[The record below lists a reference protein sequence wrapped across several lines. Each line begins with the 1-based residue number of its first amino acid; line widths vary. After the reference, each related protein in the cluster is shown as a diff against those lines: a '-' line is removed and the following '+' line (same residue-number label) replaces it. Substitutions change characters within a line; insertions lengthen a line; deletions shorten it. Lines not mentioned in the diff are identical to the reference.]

1 MNVTEFQQVVSD
13 LESARSFPHRRALWM
28 ALAAT
33 QWAKEQNLS
42 PGALRQQARRLK
54 VRVSTP
60 PNPHRVRLKIQG
72 DKAEAVEPTQTP
84 DLGSDPRPPATTA
97 RGTTKERVPLPVLR
111 SHTPAKFQPLVD
123 RIEDGSIRAAVK
135 LKCLECSSYQV
146 EEIRLCTVPACPL
159 HSVRPYQSGEKE
171 TRLMG
176 DIRQI
181 V

>member
-1 MNVTEFQQVVSD
+1 MKATEFQQVVSD
-13 LESARSFPHRRALWM
+13 LESARVFPHRRALWS

-33 QWAKEQNLS
+33 QWAREQGLS

-60 PNPHRVRLKIQG
+60 PNPHRVRLRIQE
-72 DKAEAVEPTQTP
+72 DRAEAVEPTQAP
-84 DLGSDPRPPATTA
+84 DFGSEPCPPATSA

-111 SHTPAKFQPLVD
+111 SYTPAKFQPLVD

-146 EEIRLCTVPACPL
+146 EEIRLCTVTGCPL
-159 HSVRPYQSGEKE
+159 HSVRPYQEGVGRLEPRPSG
-171 TRLMG
+171 G
-176 DIRQI
+176 
-181 V
+181 